1 MPPKATRPNET
12 AVRDWIPR
20 KMLRAMG
27 ETSKKT
33 SNTGPH
39 AHQANSRERGI
50 LPRTTPLMARLAVA
64 IVSMVLAVSPACK
77 RNRKVEP
84 AVTTA
89 QKEGASA
96 SDPLRALEEVKMRAH
111 PLPRPNAVKSEG
123 SQTGGTLVVHL
134 EAEPAYLHPLL
145 DNNESTWRITDRLV
159 FEPLFDCS
167 AGALGDPMPLL
178 AAAPGR
184 LEQGAEPLY
193 FIELRRGIRFHDG
206 RPFTALD
213 VQATLEPLIRSN
225 SHRPLLKALLAD
237 VASIEIRG
245 EFRVVLRLSRPSHLV
260 ARALCEVP
268 ILPEPMARLLQPSRG
283 AVVGTGPMKVGAWE
297 RGRRIRLVRNET
309 YHGPS
314 MALDGIDFEVETDG
328 ARAMTR
334 VKRGQIDL
342 LPRVLEQHIPD
353 QIVGVSGS
361 NALDLVRVE
370 PFTFSFLAVNVAA
383 DPLSDVH
390 FRQAISLLWDRK
402 RMSREL
408 RKGLFTPIDGPAR
421 AATSASSLNRDGAA
435 QLLDNAGYT
444 DGNDDGVRDR
454 NGQPIRLRLI
464 HMVGSKASARELH
477 LFSLELRRAGILLDL
492 LPLDAATFASR
503 LASRNFDLAPLV
515 WEGRALE
522 DPRLLFGATSPF
534 NYGGYRSVHL
544 DAMVDE
550 LMVTQALPAQKQQL
564 DRIAGFLAI
573 ELPAV
578 FLYRQDT
585 LALVGRRV
593 RGLSADGG
601 FLDLRRIWLQSP

>member
-1 MPPKATRPNET
+1 
-12 AVRDWIPR
+12 
-20 KMLRAMG
+20 MG
-27 ETSKKT
+27 ETSEKT
-33 SNTGPH
+33 SNTGLH
-39 AHQANSRERGI
+39 AQQANSRERGV
-50 LPRTTPLMARLAVA
+50 LPRTTRLTGRLGVVF
-64 IVSMVLAVSPACK
+64 VSMMLVVLPACK
-77 RNRKVEP
+77 RNRKVVNAEKP
-84 AVTTA
+84 VR
-89 QKEGASA
+89 KEGASA
-96 SDPLRALEEVKMRAH
+96 TDPLRALEELEMRAH
-111 PLPRPNAVKSEG
+111 TLPRPDAVKRDA
-123 SQTGGTLVVHL
+123 SQPGGNLTVHL
-134 EAEPAYLHPLL
+134 EAEPPHLHPLL
-145 DNNESTWRITDRLV
+145 ENNESTWRITDRLV

-167 AGALGDPMPLL
+167 AGALGEPVPLL
-178 AAAPGR
+178 ASAPGR
-184 LEQGAEPLY
+184 FEQGVEPLY
-193 FIELRRGIRFHDG
+193 FIELRRGVRFHDG

-213 VQATLEPLIRSN
+213 VQATLEPLIRAN
-225 SHRPLLKALLAD
+225 SHRPLFKALLAD

-268 ILPEPMARLLQPSRG
+268 ILPEPIARQSQPARG
-283 AVVGTGPMKVGAWE
+283 PVAGTGPMKVGAWE

-309 YHGPS
+309 YHGTP

-328 ARAMTR
+328 ARAMTK

-353 QIVGVSGS
+353 QMVGVSGS

-390 FRQAISLLWDRK
+390 FRQALSLLWDRK

-408 RKGLFTPIDGPAR
+408 RKGLFTPIDGPTRVAPTT
-421 AATSASSLNRDGAA
+421 ASLNREAAA
-435 QLLDNAGYT
+435 QLLDNAGYV

-464 HMVGSKASARELH
+464 HMAGSKASARELH
-477 LFSLELRRAGILLDL
+477 LFSLELRRAGLLLDL
-492 LPLDAATFASR
+492 VPLDAATFASR
-503 LASRNFDLAPLV
+503 LSTRNFDLAPLV
-515 WEGRALE
+515 WEGRPLE
-522 DPRLLFGATSPF
+522 DPRLLFGANSPF

-550 LMVTQALPAQKQQL
+550 LMRAQDLAAQKLQL
-564 DRIAGFLAI
+564 ERIAAFLAI

-593 RGLSADGG
+593 HGLSADGG
-601 FLDLRRIWLQSP
+601 FLDLRRVWLQSP